1 MTGKKQKNRSAGARP
16 VVIRVLSIIA
26 AIIAL
31 AVSAAPASAKVAIQ
45 DFHVTK
51 AHADVKG
58 ILINN
63 GTADD
68 QMRRRSA
75 PVASAGLSRKPALRT
90 FSGDAYVNEMG

>member
-16 VVIRVLSIIA
+16 VVIRVLTIIA
-26 AIIAL
+26 AIVAL
-31 AVSAAPASAKVAIQ
+31 AVSAAPASARVAVQ

-58 ILINN
+58 IINN
-63 GTADD
+63 GAADD
-68 QMRRRSA
+68 QMRRRAA
-75 PVASAGLSRKPALRT
+75 PVASAGLSKKPALRT

>member
-1 MTGKKQKNRSAGARP
+1 MTGKKQRNRSAGARP
-16 VVIRVLSIIA
+16 VVIRVLTIIA
-26 AIIAL
+26 AIVAL
-31 AVSAAPASAKVAIQ
+31 AVSAAPASARVAVQ

-58 ILINN
+58 ILIIN

-75 PVASAGLSRKPALRT
+75 GLSKKPALRT